1 MDSMTEIHDKLLA
14 EKPDDVE
21 HDAANC
27 AVCNETTN
35 TTNPSRGGDMNT
47 YTEDELTSAVKEALA
62 PVQAELDTL
71 RNSLAEGEVEERI
84 SAARAEVE
92 AQIAELQASL
102 DAAEIRATEAE
113 RTRDEIV
120 AWLDAEA
127 AAVEEAAA
135 LEARKEERKSV
146 VSAASLFSEAHIE
159 ANLDRWVAMDDETFG
174 QLVEGWKELSTAA
187 RSTEVPTGLPAETAM
202 STRTTNNN
210 GGSAVAEV
218 HAALRSGFDPRAL

>member
-1 MDSMTEIHDKLLA
+1 MDSLKETHDKLLA
-14 EKPDDVE
+14 EMPEGQE

-27 AVCNETTN
+27 VMCNETPSTN
-35 TTNPSRGGDMNT
+35 NPTRGGDMNT

-92 AQIAELQASL
+92 AQVTELQASL

-113 RTRDEIV
+113 RSRDEIV

-127 AAVEEAAA
+127 AAIAEAAE
-135 LEARKEERKSV
+135 LEARKADRKAT
-146 VSAASLFSEAHIE
+146 VSEAGLFSDTHIE
-159 ANLDRWVAMDDETFG
+159 ANLDRWVAMDDETFA
-174 QLVEGWKELSTAA
+174 QLVEGWKELSVAA
-187 RSTEVPTGLPAETAM
+187 RQTEVPAGLPAETAM
-202 STRTTNNN
+202 STRTTNK
-210 GGSAVAEV
+210 GSSAVAEV
-218 HAALRSGFDPRAL
+218 HEALRNGFDPRAL